1 MKKKFTLRALF
12 VFAMILSVSFVN
24 NVFAQTAP
32 SLGTAASFGVL
43 ANTTVTNTGNTVVSG
58 NLGVSPGTAVTGFP
72 PGVVNG
78 TIFTGAGSTAGQAQ
92 IDAAAAFNN
101 ITGQACT
108 TDLTGQDLGGLTLT
122 PGVFCFD
129 TSAFLSGTRT
139 LILNAQGNP
148 NAVFIFK
155 IGSTLTTATGSSVSV
170 INGGSSCNVFFQVG
184 SSATLGTGT
193 SFQGNILARTSIT
206 LNTGADLDGRA
217 LALGGAVTLDTN
229 NISECGSIAPTAAT
243 VSVSGRVLSSR
254 GRGISNA
261 MVHLINQNGEIQ
273 TYKTNRSGYYTFQDI
288 EVGETYIFNV
298 YAKRYFFNAQVITLT
313 EELAELDFTAQ

>member
-12 VFAMILSVSFVN
+12 VLAMMMSVSFVN
-24 NVFAQTAP
+24 NVSAQVAP
-32 SLGTAASFGVL
+32 SLGAAASFGVL

-101 ITGQACT
+101 ITAQNCT
-108 TDLTGQDLGGLTLT
+108 TDLTGQTLGARTLT
-122 PGVFCFD
+122 PGVYCFD
-129 TSAFLSGTRT
+129 SSAQLTGT
-139 LILNAQGNP
+139 LILDAQNNP

-155 IGSTLTTATGSSVSV
+155 IGTTLTTASLSSISV

-184 SSATLGTGT
+184 SSATLGTDT

-217 LALGGAVTLDTN
+217 LALDGAVTLNTN
-229 NISECGSIAPTAAT
+229 NISECGSIAPTAAM
-243 VSVSGRVLSSR
+243 VNVGGRVTTVR
-254 GRGISNA
+254 GRGISRA
-261 MVHLINQNGEIQ
+261 LITMTDGAGVFRK
-273 TYKTNRSGYYTFQDI
+273 TYTSNSGSYNFADV
-288 EVGETYIFNV
+288 EVGQTLILDIK
-298 YAKRYFFNAQVITLT
+298 AKRYNFTEPTRVISLN
-313 EELAELDFTAQ
+313 EELTTLDFTAY